1 MDFLHL
7 ASLLDMDEADFRE
20 LVELFIS
27 VTLED
32 LDKIRKGVHVNCPEE
47 AAAAA
52 HSIKGAAGN
61 LGFETLAAL
70 AKTMETHAKS
80 GSLDKF
86 EVYLADLE
94 AQVQALVNNLDS
106 MSEA

>member
-1 MDFLHL
+1 MDFLRL

-27 VTLED
+27 VTLAD
-32 LDKIRKGVHVNCPEE
+32 LDKIRKGIHANHPEE
-47 AAAAA
+47 AAAGA

-61 LGFETLAAL
+61 LGFEALAAL
-70 AKTMETHAKS
+70 ARTMEAQAKS

-86 EVYLADLE
+86 EIYMADLE
-94 AQVQALVNNLDS
+94 AQVQALAGKLDS
-106 MSEA
+106 ISEA